1 MIFIKLFFF
10 VFILS
15 INSQQIYECD
25 FDYGQICL
33 LGLQSASYILLNET
47 SEQPRQPAS
56 DVTAIDTSNDMGEC
70 YFPFQLNSFEMFFCE
85 KSDPNLPS
93 TCPTLNGTG
102 PRINCSEGEYGYELF
117 EMGEIGYRSYK
128 VDLTSQLSS
137 GQHCIRFYYYLSDQY
152 SNGTIQVII
161 QDTILNQNQTILIA
175 YLRLQNRWHEI
186 RENFYL
192 DNPNP
197 TIYFLFQREYS
208 SDFLPY
214 YMAIDD
220 ITIIDLECDPIP
232 TTTIITTTQTLISTT
247 TATTT
252 RIISTISSSTQ
263 SSQSTFISTS
273 TNPMRTSSTST
284 SSTTINQGTTSIEII
299 SSTTNYPQSSTIS
312 TSTQQG
318 SSSIKSK
325 LNKLFFF
332 I

>member
-15 INSQQIYECD
+15 INSQIYECD

-56 DVTAIDTSNDMGEC
+56 DVTAIETSNDMGEC

-214 YMAIDD
+214 YMAVDD

-273 TNPMRTSSTST
+273 TNPMRTSST
-284 SSTTINQGTTSIEII
+284 TINQGTTSIEII
-299 SSTTNYPQSSTIS
+299 SSTSTYSTTNYPQSSTIS

-318 SSSIKSK
+318 SSSIKK
-325 LNKLFFF
+325 FNMRE
-332 I
+332 